1 MGGTRTSK
9 SLFRAMVKQYFCLVG
24 LVLSG
29 YCPSYYKND
38 DTATGCWTFDTDASS
53 CEISNDACTNLVCT
67 ADGQMQASLRPE
79 LFGLSHEQA
88 VVEYIEG
95 AAKKLTLN
103 DDSCQL
109 VYNADDKA
117 FQFQQLITA
126 CGATVGETVDK
137 ESFTFTHTLLAAK
150 QVLPGGIIVTNEVSV
165 NLQCV
170 YSKTIEISSDQYE
183 IKPKPKPKAI
193 VLTINLLTTILDKLV
208 LDKTTENYKKV
219 ANLLISQLK
228 NMWKKGG
235 VQPKEIKIEYKLSS
249 QLSGRR
255 RREGGLDF
263 LIAVI
268 TIIFPEND
276 DPNYEPSDDTL
287 SDLKNDLIDTIVN
300 LVESGLSSLDESAK
314 DITADKITATTEE
327 QEPEV
332 LTAKGT
338 VVGYGKMDS
347 QFSLKICDSET
358 YGNVVTDIIMG
369 QTLYVRANWQTP
381 IDGIAYFIRD
391 CDYACNEA
399 KDPFI
404 AIVKDA
410 CYSSAL
416 KVKNT
421 NADGTKLMSQTSN
434 FSLQSF
440 VFETIES
447 KECFITCK
455 VRTCVTH
462 LPCGIPET
470 CPANMDYMKYV

>member
-1 MGGTRTSK
+1 M
-9 SLFRAMVKQYFCLVG
+9 
-24 LVLSG
+24 
-29 YCPSYYKND
+29 
-38 DTATGCWTFDTDASS
+38 
-53 CEISNDACTNLVCT
+53 
-67 ADGQMQASLRPE
+67 
-79 LFGLSHEQA
+79 
-88 VVEYIEG
+88 
-95 AAKKLTLN
+95 
-103 DDSCQL
+103 
-109 VYNADDKA
+109 
-117 FQFQQLITA
+117 ITA
-126 CGATVGETVDK
+126 CGATVGETDDK
-137 ESFTFTHTLLAAK
+137 ESFTFTHSLLAAK

-170 YSKTIEISSDQYE
+170 YSKTIDVSSDAYE
-183 IKPKPKPKAI
+183 VKPKPKPKAV
-193 VLTINLLTTILDKLV
+193 VLTVELVTTIMDRLA
-208 LDKTTENYKKV
+208 LDKTTENYLRV

-235 VQPKEIKIEYKLSS
+235 VQPKEILIEFKEPS
-249 QLSGRR
+249 RR
-255 RREGGLDF
+255 RREGGLGF

-268 TIIFPEND
+268 TIVFPESD

-287 SDLKNDLIDTIVN
+287 KNLQEDLIETIVN

-314 DITADKITATTEE
+314 NITLDDITATTDEV
-327 QEPEV
+327 EPEV
-332 LTAKGT
+332 RTAKGT

-369 QTLYVRANWQTP
+369 QTLYVRAKWQTP
-381 IDGIAYFIRD
+381 IEGIAYFIRD